1 MDSTIKCQLCR
12 LALDSHIEQISDVH
26 NETLQ
31 NFSLVNT
38 TISQTMTVMTMTLAD
53 VSVRKED

>member
-1 MDSTIKCQLCR
+1 MDSTIKCQLYR
-12 LALDSHIEQISDVH
+12 LALYSLIEQISDVH

-53 VSVRKED
+53 VSVRKEN